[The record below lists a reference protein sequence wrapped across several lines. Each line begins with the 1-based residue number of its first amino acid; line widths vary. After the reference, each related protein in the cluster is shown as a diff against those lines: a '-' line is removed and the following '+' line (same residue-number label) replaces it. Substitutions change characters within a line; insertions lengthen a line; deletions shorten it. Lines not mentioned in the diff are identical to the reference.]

1 MVAIKLTEHQEKED
15 NFSAEQLAQ
24 VDEHVRN
31 NRGKP
36 GALIPVLEEV
46 QSILG
51 YLPVSIQ
58 MRVARGL
65 NIPPSNVYGVIT
77 FYSFFTMVPKG
88 RHGIRVCF
96 GTACYVKGS
105 QRIFEK
111 LSAFLGI
118 GRGGCTDDRR
128 FSLETVR
135 CLGVCGLAPVMM
147 IDEDPH
153 GQLKISEVDK
163 KLTPY
168 E

>member
-1 MVAIKLTEHQEKED
+1 MAIR
-15 NFSAEQLAQ
+15 LAQ
-24 VDEHVRN
+24 AQSELSQFSQEELSQVDRIISG

-46 QSILG
+46 QSTLG

-58 MRVARGL
+58 LRVAKGL
-65 NIPPSNVYGVIT
+65 NIPPSNVYGVVT

-96 GTACYVKGS
+96 GTACYVKGA

-111 LSAFLGI
+111 LSSSLGI

-153 GQLKISEVDK
+153 GQLKASEVEK